1 MKGVLDCLFLK
12 LIVLKIEDNVCLLF
26 LKLKLDAK
34 EGTANGR
41 THLHIFI
48 KFIKK
53 NKKNSEITAEKKWAK
68 QKKKINRKLR

>member
-1 MKGVLDCLFLK
+1 MKGILDCLFLK

-26 LKLKLDAK
+26 LELKLDAK

-41 THLHIFI
+41 THLHKFT

-53 NKKNSEITAEKKWAK
+53 NKKKTVKL
-68 QKKKINRKLR
+68 QLRKNEQSKRRK

>member
-1 MKGVLDCLFLK
+1 MKGILDCLFLK

-26 LKLKLDAK
+26 LELKLDAE

-41 THLHIFI
+41 THLHKFI

-53 NKKNSEITAEKKWAK
+53 NKKKNSEITAEKK
-68 QKKKINRKLR
+68 

>member
-1 MKGVLDCLFLK
+1 MKGILDCLFLK

-26 LKLKLDAK
+26 LELKLDAK

-41 THLHIFI
+41 THLHKFI

-53 NKKNSEITAEKKWAK
+53 KTKKTVKL
-68 QKKKINRKLR
+68 QLRKNEQSKRRK